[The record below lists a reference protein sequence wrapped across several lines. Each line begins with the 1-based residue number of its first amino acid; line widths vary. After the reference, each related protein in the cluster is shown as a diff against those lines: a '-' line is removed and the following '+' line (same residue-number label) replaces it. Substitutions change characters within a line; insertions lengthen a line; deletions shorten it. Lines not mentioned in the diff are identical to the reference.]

1 RLPEL
6 SEMEV
11 TRYFTALA
19 RRNFGVDQGFY
30 PLGSCTMKYNPK
42 LLEELAG
49 LPGFKDLH
57 PLQDEET
64 VQGALALCYYAERVF
79 AALTGMDEFTL
90 QPAAG
95 AHGEL
100 TGLFIMKA
108 ALQERG
114 EDERNVILVPDTA
127 HGTNPASAALAGF
140 TVRTIP
146 SSPEGIIE
154 PAALEPYLGP
164 TLAGMMLTNP
174 NTLGLFEERILELT
188 ALIHDHGGLVYYD
201 GANLNA
207 ILGHAR

>member
-1 RLPEL
+1 MKEKMQSLLFEKSRPGRRGFLPPTPDLPETKEEIIPPGLRRRTPLRLPEL

-11 TRYFTALA
+11 NRYFTNLA
-19 RRNFGVDQGFY
+19 QRNFGVDQGFY

-100 TGLFIMKA
+100 TGLFIIKA
-108 ALQERG
+108 ALHERG
-114 EDERNVILVPDTA
+114 EKERNVI
-127 HGTNPASAALAGF
+127 
-140 TVRTIP
+140 
-146 SSPEGIIE
+146 
-154 PAALEPYLGP
+154 
-164 TLAGMMLTNP
+164 
-174 NTLGLFEERILELT
+174 
-188 ALIHDHGGLVYYD
+188 
-201 GANLNA
+201 
-207 ILGHAR
+207 